1 MSSSLISTTFVLG
14 IFALI
19 TGGEDLVD
27 AREDLGRTFPFV
39 LAEER
44 EEEKVGEEEL
54 LVDGV
59 LMFSLFAEEVE
70 EREEELEVEVEEL
83 AEEEVEE
90 IEGVEEGLGTS
101 NSSSLVTSALFL
113 FLFTFVIFCGSSSFS
128 ESEIIYKY

>member
-70 EREEELEVEVEEL
+70 EREEELEVEEL